1 MRKAFV
7 PSLFL
12 CTRKSRGLPLFGQLL
27 IGECLDLYTAD
38 HVACLEADLV
48 AFFSVVQVDER
59 NARGSLVDP
68 EDDGSMMAL
77 KSAGLEAKV
86 AVQMD
91 QSSLVGSA
99 RLSRGR
105 TFSATPD
112 IPTLVGMLG
121 YE

>member
-1 MRKAFV
+1 
-7 PSLFL
+7 
-12 CTRKSRGLPLFGQLL
+12 
-27 IGECLDLYTAD
+27 
-38 HVACLEADLV
+38 
-48 AFFSVVQVDER
+48 
-59 NARGSLVDP
+59 
-68 EDDGSMMAL
+68 MMAL